1 MEIDLFIYLCSLSH
15 KGNTLSEHIGN
26 SNALQCSFSNG
37 YVCVCVCVCV
47 CAAGDHRA
55 FRHVNSD
62 WEKEVPRQY

>member
-1 MEIDLFIYLCSLSH
+1 MEIDLFIYFYSLSH
-15 KGNTLSEHIGN
+15 KGNTLSEHIVH

-37 YVCVCVCVCV
+37 YVCVCV

-62 WEKEVPRQY
+62 WEKEVH